1 MLFRSCTLLMLP
13 LSGFLERLVKVLVPD
28 ARQPEVFEEL
38 DERLFATPSIAL
50 ERCHAVTVDMAETAV
65 SSLKDALASLGN
77 NSPELAASIRE
88 REDKTDHYEDILGTY
103 LVNLSARQISEADSR
118 EAAKLL
124 KLIGDFERI
133 ADHAVNILE
142 SAEELQKKEIRFTDA
157 ATGELAVIFQAVSDI
172 LDLSLAGYLQNDLS
186 AAAKVEPLEEVID
199 QLKEQLRTRHIL
211 RLQKGDCTIDAGFTW
226 LDLLTN
232 LERTAD
238 HCSNIAG
245 CVIDAAQDTMDLHR
259 SLRDIRNGSEAFQE
273 RYWEYG
279 RKYALT

>member
-1 MLFRSCTLLMLP
+1 MLFR
-13 LSGFLERLVKVLVPD
+13 
-28 ARQPEVFEEL
+28 
-38 DERLFATPSIAL
+38 
-50 ERCHAVTVDMAETAV
+50 
-65 SSLKDALASLGN
+65 
-77 NSPELAASIRE
+77 SIRE

-186 AAAKVEPLEEVID
+186 AAAKVEPLEQVID

>member
-1 MLFRSCTLLMLP
+1 M
-13 LSGFLERLVKVLVPD
+13 
-28 ARQPEVFEEL
+28 
-38 DERLFATPSIAL
+38 
-50 ERCHAVTVDMAETAV
+50 
-65 SSLKDALASLGN
+65 
-77 NSPELAASIRE
+77 
-88 REDKTDHYEDILGTY
+88 GTY
-103 LVNLSARQISEADSR
+103 LVRLSARRISAADNR

-142 SAEELQKKEIRFTDA
+142 SAEELRKKELRFTDA
-157 ATGELAVIFQAVSDI
+157 AQSELMVLSRAVSDI
-172 LDLSLAGYLQNDLS
+172 LDLSLTAWLQNDLS
-186 AAAKVEPLEEVID
+186 AAAKVEPLEQVID

-226 LDLLTN
+226 LDLLTD